1 MASPETRYAK
11 TADGVHVAYQ
21 VVGDGPV
28 DMVFVMG
35 WVTNV
40 EAMWEDPGF
49 ARFLERLAS
58 FSRLILFDKR
68 GVGLSDRVREER
80 LPDLET
86 RMDDVRAVMDAV
98 GSERAL
104 VFGVSEGGPMS
115 MLFAATY
122 PERTVALIL
131 YGTAAD
137 FTVRRPTTRRTRPP
151 ISCEWR
157 RRGATSSSRGA
168 RSRPGARP
176 VTSPTNGWSR
186 GSRRTCGSRPVR
198 VRRSPWSS

>member
-1 MASPETRYAK
+1 MTTPETRYAK

-35 WVTNV
+35 WVTNIEV
-40 EAMWEDPGF
+40 MWDDPGF
-49 ARFLERLAS
+49 ARLLDRLAT

-68 GVGLSDRVREER
+68 GVGLSDRVPEER

-98 GSERAL
+98 GSERAV

-122 PERTVALIL
+122 PERTIALAL
-131 YGTAAD
+131 FGTLG
-137 FTVRRPTTRRTRPP
+137 RLHGPGPQLQ
-151 ISCEWR
+151 
-157 RRGATSSSRGA
+157 G
-168 RSRPGARP
+168 RPGGLSRTNGGVVGQPRVRAGRDRGLGRARP
-176 VTSPTNGWSR
+176 
-186 GSRRTCGSRPVR
+186 
-198 VRRSPWSS
+198 